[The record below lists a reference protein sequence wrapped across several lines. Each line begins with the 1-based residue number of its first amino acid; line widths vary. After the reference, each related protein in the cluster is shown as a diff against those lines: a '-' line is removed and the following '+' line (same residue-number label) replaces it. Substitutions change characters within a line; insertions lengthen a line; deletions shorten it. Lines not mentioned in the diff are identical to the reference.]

1 MFDTMSKMK
10 SFMSAILAGVNDA
23 VTVVDTEGVV
33 LYWNDAAERTYG
45 ITTQE
50 IVGQHVGHFFQKESV
65 MLYQVMESRSPVHQ
79 VYHEPRPDMHVM
91 INALPVFDDDGSLLG
106 AISIEQNISQYVQL
120 NGELYDKT
128 NSEQLS
134 SSGFPFK
141 KEEIDAVSDLGRLN
155 FPLLLTGD
163 SGVGKR
169 ALAQW
174 LSRSSG
180 KSSNFVSISCSSVP
194 GGLMESEL
202 FGLEGGVLNDNA
214 TTRTGKLEDAASGS
228 VFLKDLHA
236 LPPSTQEKLAH
247 AISTGEFTRVGGS
260 TPVTMS
266 CRIFASV
273 PSDYEQLVECGDLLK
288 ELFYAF
294 QIKHVPSLAQRKHD
308 IPELSRMFLQDAARR
323 IGKPVPILTAEIVT
337 TLTSFDWPGNM
348 PQFKHAMEHIL
359 IASQNGVV
367 TMQDLPPT
375 IKVTTLTNLTE
386 QSMPLNVQADQIER
400 ARIKEALTVTKG
412 NKSKTARL
420 LAISRGALYY
430 KMKQH
435 NLE

>member
-10 SFMSAILAGVNDA
+10 SFMAAILAGVNDA

-33 LYWNDAAERTYG
+33 LYWNEAAERTYE
-45 ITTQE
+45 ITAQE

-65 MLYQVMESRSPVHQ
+65 MLYQVMESRSPVHH

-91 INALPVFDDDGSLLG
+91 INALPVFDHDGSLLG
-106 AISIEQNISQYVQL
+106 AISIEQNITQYVQL

-128 NSEQLS
+128 SDEHLYTA
-134 SSGFPFK
+134 FPFK
-141 KEEIDAVSDLGRLN
+141 KEEIGAASDLSRLN

-163 SGVGKR
+163 AGVGKR

-174 LSRSSG
+174 LSRSAG
-180 KSSNFVSISCSSVP
+180 KNNSFVAISCSSVP
-194 GGLMESEL
+194 GGLMDSEL
-202 FGLEGGVLNDNA
+202 FGFEGGMLSDNSA
-214 TTRTGKLEDAASGS
+214 ARAGKLEEAAGGS
-228 VFLKDLHA
+228 VFLKDLQAMPH
-236 LPPSTQEKLAH
+236 SVQEKLAQ
-247 AISTGEFTRVGGS
+247 AIRSGEFTRIGGS
-260 TPVTMS
+260 TSIPLR
-266 CRIFASV
+266 CRLFASL
-273 PSDYEQLVECGDLLK
+273 PSDYEHLVESGVLLK

-294 QIKHVPSLAQRKHD
+294 QIKQVPSLSQRKQD
-308 IPELSRMFLQDAARR
+308 IPELSRMFLSDAARR
-323 IGKPVPILTAEIVT
+323 MGKPAPVLSAEIVT
-337 TLTSFDWPGNM
+337 ALASFDWPGNI
-348 PQFKHAMEHIL
+348 PQFKHAIEHIL
-359 IASQNGVV
+359 IASQGGVV
-367 TMQDLPPT
+367 TLQDLPPT

-386 QSMPLNVQADQIER
+386 QAMPLNVQADQIER
-400 ARIKEALTVTKG
+400 ARIKEALTATKG